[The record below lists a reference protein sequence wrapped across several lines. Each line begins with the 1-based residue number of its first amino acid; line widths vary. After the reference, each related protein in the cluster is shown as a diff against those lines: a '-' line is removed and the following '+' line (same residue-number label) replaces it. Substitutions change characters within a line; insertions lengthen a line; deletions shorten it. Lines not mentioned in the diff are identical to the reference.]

1 MTTSGSSDSTPR
13 AGSGVAVR
21 PPAEP
26 AAADPRDAEPSEDA
40 QRFWDKRYRG
50 GTQPGRGR
58 PNAVFAE
65 LVAGLPTGSALDLGC
80 GPGGDTLWLAGRG
93 WTVTA
98 VDISPTAL
106 AGVRAEAAAS
116 GLQKRIR
123 TEHHDLSVSFPTGRF
138 DLVSAQFL
146 QSPLAFP
153 RQRVLRQ
160 AAEAV
165 APGGLLLVVE
175 HASVPPWGRAAH
187 PDVELPT
194 AAETLAGLALAEG
207 EWTVEIAEPRSRE
220 ATGPGG
226 ETATLDDNVI
236 AARRRR

>member
-1 MTTSGSSDSTPR
+1 MTTSRSSDTAPG
-13 AGSGVAVR
+13 AGIGTE
-21 PPAEP
+21 PP
-26 AAADPRDAEPSEDA
+26 EDA
-40 QRFWDKRYRG
+40 QQFWDERYRG

-58 PNAVFAE
+58 PNAVFAG
-65 LVAGLPTGSALDLGC
+65 LVAGLLAGSALDLGS

-106 AGVRAEAAAS
+106 AGVRADADAA
-116 GLQKRIR
+116 GLGGRVR
-123 TEHHDLSVSFPTGRF
+123 TEHHDLSVSFPRGRF

-165 APGGLLLVVE
+165 APGGLLLIVE
-175 HASVPPWGRAAH
+175 HASIPPWGRAAH

-194 AAETLAGLALAEG
+194 AAGTLAGLALEEG
-207 EWTVEIAEPRSRE
+207 EWTVEGAEARQRE
-220 ATGPGG
+220 ATGPDGA
-226 ETATLDDNVI
+226 TATVDDNVI
-236 AARRRR
+236 AARRRP

>member
-1 MTTSGSSDSTPR
+1 MTTSHSSAPASASAAGTSTEAP
-13 AGSGVAVR
+13 
-21 PPAEP
+21 
-26 AAADPRDAEPSEDA
+26 EDA
-40 QRFWDKRYRG
+40 QQFWEKRYRG

-58 PNAVFAE
+58 PNAVFAG
-65 LVAGLPTGSALDLGC
+65 LVAGLPAGAALDLGC

-106 AGVRAEAAAS
+106 AGVRADADGV
-116 GLQKRIR
+116 GLGGRVR
-123 TEHHDLSVSFPTGRF
+123 TEHHDLSVSFPEGRF

-146 QSPLAFP
+146 QTPLAFP
-153 RQRVLRQ
+153 RRRVLRR

-165 APGGLLLVVE
+165 APGGLLLIVE

-187 PDVELPT
+187 PDLELPT

-207 EWTVEIAEPRSRE
+207 DWTVELAETRHRE
-220 ATGPGG
+220 ATGPDG
-226 ETATLDDNVI
+226 ETATVADNVI
-236 AARRRR
+236 AARRRA